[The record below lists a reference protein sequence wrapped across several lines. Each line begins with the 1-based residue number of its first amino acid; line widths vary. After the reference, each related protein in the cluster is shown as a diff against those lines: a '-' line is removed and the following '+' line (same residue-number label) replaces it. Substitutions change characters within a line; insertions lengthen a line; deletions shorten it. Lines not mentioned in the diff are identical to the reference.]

1 MRARQRAWERT
12 AKLPVPPGMMPIS
25 FPLPH
30 EYASSLGR
38 MMAASFGPRPTF
50 PKDGPTRLSRG
61 QIPYPR
67 SKEESESFDTIW
79 VEECVAILVRSSF
92 GVDCTLADFLSS
104 FHRHR
109 MEGKWDDPEAV
120 EAYLANPKYS
130 NDYPPKGTA
139 DEASAP
145 APSDS

>member
-12 AKLPVPPGMMPIS
+12 AKLPVPPGTMPIS

-38 MMAASFGPRPTF
+38 MMVASFGPRPTF

-79 VEECVAILVRSSF
+79 VEECVAFLVKPSF
-92 GVDCTLADFLSS
+92 ASIALADFLSC
-104 FHRHR
+104 FHCHR

-120 EAYLANPKYS
+120 KAYLANHKYS
-130 NDYPPKGTA
+130 NDYPPEGTA
-139 DEASAP
+139 DGASAP